1 MFCLSVCLSVSC
13 CFSCCCITD
22 HAGQFG
28 TVFLGEH
35 KDTKAKVA
43 VKQISRAKMQGNA
56 RHMSN
61 LEKEISTM
69 QKVQHHPHIVN
80 ILERIDTQ
88 NSIYLVLEYCNG
100 GDLGKYLKDMEK
112 ARSPS
117 APKGL
122 PEPQALFFMKQLG
135 MAL

>member
-1 MFCLSVCLSVSC
+1 MPPPICPF
-13 CFSCCCITD
+13 
-22 HAGQFG
+22 AGQFG
-28 TVFLGEH
+28 TVFLGQH
-35 KDTKAKVA
+35 KDTKEQVA
-43 VKQISRAKMQGNA
+43 VKQISRAKMQGHA

-100 GDLGKYLKDMEK
+100 GDLGKFLKERDK
-112 ARSPS
+112 DRAPS

-135 MAL
+135 TVLGDFGGVSGCA